1 MNLLERVGGDGRQV
15 ERGWSDGDEVFMSE
29 VLKKKKKNQKVD
41 AGAMAQK
48 VRALADLLKTRLQ
61 FPATTWKITTICDSS
76 LRVYCVLF

>member
-29 VLKKKKKNQKVD
+29 VLKKKKTQKVD

-48 VRALADLLKTRLQ
+48 VRALADLLRTRVQL
-61 FPATTWKITTICDSS
+61 PATTWKITTVCDSS
-76 LRVYCVLF
+76 LRVYSVLF